1 MERIE
6 MMNQET
12 LDQLRQIAAERPDR
26 GKPVF
31 LQLAESME
39 RFIRDNIWKDA
50 LRLPPDSVLA
60 EKIGVSHI
68 TLAKALN
75 ELRKKDL
82 VQRCRSLGT
91 FVYSPKENV
100 RGTSAENNRKM
111 VLLLLDDIN
120 SRSFG
125 SEFIREL
132 LARLEQ
138 AGIGVFLQSAGN
150 RPAQQQRQLH
160 DAMLNPDCDGAL
172 IWSILD
178 QDASRTVLARK
189 PAHWPIVF
197 MNESPVVEH
206 REHDAVIYDGLS
218 AAQEIGDHFL
228 GKGIREI
235 LLFTADWRVHC
246 GSIRQR
252 IQGFFQAAAKYG
264 LPQESIRVMTYYE
277 KEIPFEQLR
286 AGRKSRLL
294 VFLAEEDLSDTL
306 LIMSGKGISAVELEP
321 WIGIS
326 YSQSSF
332 VSSSVP
338 MYLFDSCALASK
350 AVEILSSRLHGAQN
364 AYRDVKIT
372 GKIII

>member
-1 MERIE
+1 MEYKGLE
-6 MMNQET
+6 A
-12 LDQLRQIAAERPDR
+12 LRRIAAERPHR

-31 LQLAESME
+31 LLLAECME
-39 RFIRDNIWKDA
+39 KLIREKVWEDA

-68 TLAKALN
+68 TLAKSLN
-75 ELRKKDL
+75 ELRKKEL
-82 VQRCRSLGT
+82 VQRSRSLGT

-100 RGTSAENNRKM
+100 RGTSAENSRKM

-178 QDASRTVLARK
+178 QDASRAVLARK

-197 MNESPVVEH
+197 MNESPQVEH
-206 REHDAVIYDGLS
+206 REHDAVIYDGFS
-218 AAQEIGDHFL
+218 AAQEIGDRFL
-228 GKGIREI
+228 GNGIREI
-235 LLFTADWRVHC
+235 VLFTADWRMHC

-252 IQGFFQAAAKYG
+252 IQGFSQVAAKYG
-264 LPQESIRVMTYYE
+264 LPQESIRIVTYHE
-277 KEIPFEQLR
+277 KEIPFEQLH
-286 AGRKSRLL
+286 ADGKSRLL

-306 LIMSGKGISAVELEP
+306 LIMSGKGISAAELEP

-326 YSQSSF
+326 YSQSNF
-332 VSSSVP
+332 VSNTMP
-338 MYLFDSCALASK
+338 MYLFDSCALASQ

-364 AYRDVKIT
+364 AYKDVKIT
-372 GKIII
+372 GKIMIE